1 MQLWF
6 STGDGRSHGALP
18 RVPDRVRSASLTQ
31 TLRNAHCPLQHLPEG
46 VFGHNWLQLIHEETG
61 ARLRFDVGGALMQW
75 VLSSV
80 EHGSGGLKVP
90 AASVG
95 GWAERWPAMF
105 QTQDYDWT
113 YGTDYRGDATVSRTE
128 PTFSSSARGEQPMA
142 TQRAQSSQSA
152 QGGLPCSLPE
162 CGAEKNS
169 TMESVRNQ
177 SRSDSEEVTDELVW
191 EDCGAGMIDTELLT
205 RPEPILFYKHL
216 ILFEDFLHDN
226 GVAQLR

>member
-1 MQLWF
+1 
-6 STGDGRSHGALP
+6 
-18 RVPDRVRSASLTQ
+18 
-31 TLRNAHCPLQHLPEG
+31 LQHLPEG
-46 VFGHNWLQLIHEETG
+46 VFGHNWLQLVHQQTG

-105 QTQDYDWT
+105 QTQEYDWT
-113 YGTDYRGDATVSRTE
+113 YTTDYRGDATVPRPE
-128 PTFSSSARGEQPMA
+128 PSTVNSAESAAEGAPRGVA
-142 TQRAQSSQSA
+142 TQPAQSSQSA
-152 QGGLPCSLPE
+152 QSGLPCSLPE
-162 CGAEKNS
+162 CAAEANS
-169 TMESVRNQ
+169 TAAH
-177 SRSDSEEVTDELVW
+177 SRSGSTEVATDLSW
-191 EDCGAGMIDTELLT
+191 EDCGPGMIDMELLT